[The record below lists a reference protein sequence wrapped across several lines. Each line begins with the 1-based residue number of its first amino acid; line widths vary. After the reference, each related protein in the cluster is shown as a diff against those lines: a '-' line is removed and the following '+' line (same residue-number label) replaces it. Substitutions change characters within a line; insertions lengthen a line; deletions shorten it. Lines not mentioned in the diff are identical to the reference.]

1 MNGVQTRFKCKL
13 DVKRCKRFVFPP
25 SSLLPRSNALKT
37 KAIRYFQTDQ
47 TLTRIVSSPLD
58 VQSLLNYMEE
68 VHFKKRDLIVRE
80 GTKNCNL
87 YFIKTGIWRAYY
99 HKDGVDTT
107 IWFASDG
114 EAAFSVWGYVD
125 NAYSLINIE
134 VMCDSVAYCISRTAL
149 NQLFASSIGLANLGL
164 RLMDH
169 QFLQQ
174 ENWLISSGSPRAKER
189 YLNLIKETP
198 ELLQYVPLKHIAS
211 YLWITP
217 QSLSRIR
224 AKIASSPQ

>member
-1 MNGVQTRFKCKL
+1 MRTFIEKL
-13 DVKRCKRFVFPP
+13 CD
-25 SSLLPRSNALKT
+25 
-37 KAIRYFQTDQ
+37 RYK
-47 TLTRIVSSPLD
+47 VSETD

-134 VMCDSVAYCISRTAL
+134 VMCDTYRNSRC
-149 NQLFASSIGLANLGL
+149 
-164 RLMDH
+164 R
-169 QFLQQ
+169 FL
-174 ENWLISSGSPRAKER
+174 
-189 YLNLIKETP
+189 
-198 ELLQYVPLKHIAS
+198 
-211 YLWITP
+211 
-217 QSLSRIR
+217 
-224 AKIASSPQ
+224 

>member
-1 MNGVQTRFKCKL
+1 MSADDEYLCSMDTFIEKL
-13 DVKRCKRFVFPP
+13 SDRYKV
-25 SSLLPRSNALKT
+25 SKT
-37 KAIRYFQTDQ
+37 DIQ
-47 TLTRIVSSPLD
+47 TL
-58 VQSLLNYMEE
+58 LNCMEE
-68 VHFKKRDLIVRE
+68 VHFKKRELIVRE
-80 GTKNCNL
+80 GTKNNNL
-87 YFIKTGIWRAYY
+87 YFIRTGIWRAYY

-134 VMCDSVAYCISRTAL
+134 AMCDSVAYRISRAAL
-149 NQLFASSIGLANLGL
+149 NQLFSSIGLANLGL

-169 QFLQQ
+169 QLLLQ

-189 YLNLIKETP
+189 YLTLIKETP

-224 AKIASSPQ
+224 TELASTPQ

>member
-1 MNGVQTRFKCKL
+1 MDAFIKKLCDKYKVLESDVQT
-13 DVKRCKRFVFPP
+13 
-25 SSLLPRSNALKT
+25 LLGC
-37 KAIRYFQTDQ
+37 
-47 TLTRIVSSPLD
+47 
-58 VQSLLNYMEE
+58 MEE

-80 GTKNCNL
+80 GTKNSNL

-99 HKDGVDTT
+99 HKDGADAT

-114 EAAFSVWGYVD
+114 EAAFSVWGYAD

-134 VMCDSVAYCISRTAL
+134 AMCDSVAY
-149 NQLFASSIGLANLGL
+149 LGL

-169 QFLQQ
+169 QLLLQ
-174 ENWLISSGSPRAKER
+174 ENWLINSGSPRAKER
-189 YLNLIKETP
+189 YLTLIKETP
-198 ELLQYVPLKHIAS
+198 ELLQYVPLKYIAS

-224 AKIASSPQ
+224 ASL

>member
-1 MNGVQTRFKCKL
+1 MSANDEYICSMDAFIEKL
-13 DVKRCKRFVFPP
+13 SD
-25 SSLLPRSNALKT
+25 
-37 KAIRYFQTDQ
+37 RYKVSKNDIQ
-47 TLTRIVSSPLD
+47 TLLAC
-58 VQSLLNYMEE
+58 MEE
-68 VHFKKRDLIVRE
+68 VHFKKRELIVRE
-80 GTKNCNL
+80 GTKNNNL
-87 YFIKTGIWRAYY
+87 YFIRTGIWRAYY

-134 VMCDSVAYCISRTAL
+134 AMCDSVAYRISRAAL
-149 NQLFASSIGLANLGL
+149 NQLFSSSIGLANLGL
-164 RLMDH
+164 RLMEH
-169 QFLQQ
+169 QLLLQ

-189 YLNLIKETP
+189 YLTLIKETP
-198 ELLQYVPLKHIAS
+198 ELLQYVPLKHFAS

-224 AKIASSPQ
+224 AELAST